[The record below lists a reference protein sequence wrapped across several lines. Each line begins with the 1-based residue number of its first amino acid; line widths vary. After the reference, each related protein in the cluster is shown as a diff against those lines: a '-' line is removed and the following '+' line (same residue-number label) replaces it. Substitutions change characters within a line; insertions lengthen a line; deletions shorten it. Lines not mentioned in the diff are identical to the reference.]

1 MLQASCECFTDT
13 IFRHGLGKC
22 FSNHAYY
29 KYKLLLFSLKFPH
42 LFCFRKVSFT
52 MNDKWKNFEE
62 YSVLLIS
69 SGSLSPGRIKVPCV
83 RDLCLRTVAYLIALM
98 HAEYRDRADTL
109 RRGGGG
115 GANKWLN
122 VVGLKTLF
130 LSNSIIFKKVVGGGG
145 GWSGPWDIDDFIR

>member
-1 MLQASCECFTDT
+1 MVAIYTRTDQMLQASCECFTDT

-69 SGSLSPGRIKVPCV
+69 SGSLSLGRIKVPCV

-115 GANKWLN
+115 G
-122 VVGLKTLF
+122 GLTSDSTWWGWKHFFSVTL
-130 LSNSIIFKKVVGGGG
+130 
-145 GWSGPWDIDDFIR
+145 